1 MNTTLI
7 IILYIIVFIWYF
19 QQSRREGIMAYKKIK
34 KFIENNIK
42 HRSHNTWDWG
52 YGHQDKGDYNKSNKK
67 KYGKN
72 NHPLKLILL
81 NLDFLGKH
89 HYNGI
94 LLIPEYADIIHQL
107 LIDLL
112 FLPIVAHKFFLKV
125 IYNEIEY

>member
-52 YGHQDKGDYNKSNKK
+52 YGPQDKGDDNKSNKK
-67 KYGKN
+67 KIRKKQPPLETNLIKPRLPWETPLQWNSPYTGIRGY
-72 NHPLKLILL
+72 HPPVI
-81 NLDFLGKH
+81 DRS
-89 HYNGI
+89 
-94 LLIPEYADIIHQL
+94 IISP
-107 LIDLL
+107 DSCT
-112 FLPIVAHKFFLKV
+112 
-125 IYNEIEY
+125 